1 MFTFRARSAAMLT
14 VASLAATVVI
24 VTAQAPA
31 QATYPGTTDGRL
43 AFGANVN
50 GNFDVYSVLPDGQ
63 GLHRLTSDPG
73 FDACPA
79 YSADGKYIAWCAT
92 RGTATEVWVMSQSG
106 EDPRPVTHLGG
117 SATFP
122 DFSPD
127 GSRIV
132 FNALLPGATA
142 PDIFVINSNGTG
154 LVPLT
159 DSPAVDFFPAWSPD
173 GTKIAF
179 VSNRSG
185 IGQVWVMNADGSNQV
200 QLTCDSI
207 QKGQVPDWSPDGSK
221 IAYATETF
229 DIWVIKFNPDPS
241 ECAGSEQPQQLTS
254 GAPREWGTAWS
265 PDGRQIAFTTIDDR
279 LVRVMNA
286 DGTDPHIVAPFGQ
299 QLVPAWQ
306 PRGDRRD

>member
-1 MFTFRARSAAMLT
+1 MFTFRARSAAVLT
-14 VASLAATVVI
+14 VASLAAAVGF

-31 QATYPGTTDGRL
+31 QATYSGTTEGRL
-43 AFGANVN
+43 AFGANVG
-50 GNFDVYSVLPDGQ
+50 GNVDVYSVLPNGRD
-63 GLHRLTSDPG
+63 LHRLTSDPG

-106 EDPRPVTHLGG
+106 EDPRQVTHLGG
-117 SATFP
+117 SAIFP

-132 FNALLPGATA
+132 FNALPPGATT
-142 PDIFVINSNGTG
+142 PDVFVINSDGTG
-154 LVPLT
+154 LVRLT

-173 GTKIAF
+173 GKKIAF
-179 VSNRSG
+179 VSTRSG

-200 QLTCDSI
+200 QLTFDSLP
-207 QKGQVPDWSPDGSK
+207 KGQVPDWSPDGSK

-229 DIWVIKFNPDPS
+229 DIWVINS
-241 ECAGSEQPQQLTS
+241 NGSEQTQLTS

-265 PDGRQIAFTTIDDR
+265 PDGRQVAFTTIDDR

-286 DGTDPHIVAPFGQ
+286 DGTDPHIVRPFGQ

-306 PRGDRRD
+306 PRGDRRN